1 MGGTPGASSAAGADD
16 GEDGEDGAGS
26 GTGSGSGSGS
36 GLLRSSAIVAVG
48 TMLSRV
54 TGLIRT
60 LFTAFALGNFGAAAA
75 YNLANNTPNMIY
87 DLLLGGVLS
96 ATLVPTL
103 IANREKHDDDGT
115 DAVLTVAT
123 VALAVIT
130 LAAVILAPVIIHG
143 YVLISG
149 AGTARPSADEEA
161 LATTLLRLFAPQ
173 VLFYGLTTLATA
185 YLNARRRFAAAAFA
199 PVLNNVWMIAIL
211 LAASRAVEG
220 KSVSD
225 IAADNGIVVLLGLGT
240 TAGIAAMALSLWPAI
255 LRSGP
260 RPRWRFEPKDAA
272 VKRVARLSS
281 WTFGYVV
288 ANQVTLFIILGLAGT
303 GVSAWAYAYQFFQLP
318 YGVVT
323 VSIMTAF
330 TPELATLTSPEQR
343 RQFNDTFFQ
352 GLRLICLVL
361 IPATVLFV
369 ALARQVVW
377 VLFVRGRFTE
387 ADVPITAST
396 LAGFA
401 WGIVGFSV
409 YLYVFRAFY
418 AMGDTKTPFVVN
430 MIQNGL
436 TLVFAFAFGSE
447 LGLARGVEG
456 LAWAWSLAY
465 LLAAVLAVLMLRR
478 RTGPFGVRTA
488 VATTAPVARMAAATV
503 PMALALAVAVRVM
516 PQTGMG
522 AWLTIIVGTAGGSA
536 VYVAL
541 LLAFGVKEV
550 RDVPRLLLKR

>member
-1 MGGTPGASSAAGADD
+1 MAGSPEASAVSGAGDGDGPTTAAGD
-16 GEDGEDGAGS
+16 G
-26 GTGSGSGSGS
+26 GS
-36 GLLRSSAIVAVG
+36 GLLRSSAVVAVG

-60 LFTAFALGNFGAAAA
+60 IVTAYALGNFGAAAA

-96 ATLVPTL
+96 ATLVPTF
-103 IANREKHDDDGT
+103 IANREQKRDEGN
-115 DAVLTVAT
+115 DAVLTIAT
-123 VALAVIT
+123 VALTAIT
-130 LAAVILAPVIIHG
+130 LLAVLLAPVIIHG

-149 AGTARPSADEEA
+149 AGTAKPSADEEA
-161 LATTLLRLFAPQ
+161 LAVSLLRLFAPQ

-199 PVLNNVWMIAIL
+199 PVLNNVWMFFILIA
-211 LAASRAVEG
+211 AARAVEG
-220 KSVSD
+220 KTVAE
-225 IAADNGIVVLLGLGT
+225 IAADSSIVVLLGLGT

-255 LRSGP
+255 VRSGP
-260 RPRWRFEPKDAA
+260 RPVWRFAPKDPA

-330 TPELATLTSPEQR
+330 TPELATLTGPER
-343 RQFNDTFFQ
+343 REAFNQTFFQ

-361 IPATVLFV
+361 LPATVLFV
-369 ALARQVVW
+369 ALARQIVW

-396 LAGFA
+396 LAGLA

-409 YLYVFRAFY
+409 YLYDFRAFY
-418 AMGDTKTPFVVN
+418 ALGDTKTPFIIN
-430 MIQNGL
+430 MIQNVL
-436 TLVFAFAFGSE
+436 TLVLALLLGSE
-447 LGLARGVEG
+447 WGLAQGVEG
-456 LAWAWSLAY
+456 LALAWSFAY
-465 LLAAVLAVLMLRR
+465 LAAALLALVALRR
-478 RTGPFGVRTA
+478 RTGPFGVKTA
-488 VATTAPVARMAAATV
+488 VATTRPVARMVVATV
-503 PMALALAVAVRVM
+503 PTAIALAVVVRVL
-516 PQTGMG
+516 PQTGAG
-522 AWLTIIVGTAGGSA
+522 AWLTIILGSVVGGGL
-536 VYVAL
+536 YVAL
-541 LLAFGVKEV
+541 LLALGVREV
-550 RDVPRLLLKR
+550 RDVPRLLLKRP